1 MWKSAGRETDGFWV
15 SGGSAASFSP
25 ERRLINDTQ
34 HFINDDSDILLKEE
48 VDNMKTHEV

>member
-1 MWKSAGRETDGFWV
+1 MPGGRQMD
-15 SGGSAASFSP
+15 SGSAEAALQVSVRNDVWRS
-25 ERRLINDTQ
+25 LINETQ